1 MLNKSIVIKNLKRM
15 IKSQRGDRSQASYA
29 EDLQV
34 SQSQVHNWENG
45 TSLPRLEQIES
56 LAQDAGVLPEQYVAR
71 LYGREIDPHAIVER
85 HPDPL
90 DELLESPENDRIEA
104 IQKLAASLNKNR
116 SQ

>member
-1 MLNKSIVIKNLKRM
+1 
-15 IKSQRGDRSQASYA
+15 
-29 EDLQV
+29 V